1 MFHCHKIMV
10 RPFLQHNCGLAD
22 YEDVEVV
29 MIPEVREEQFRRY
42 LNCVYGLQQEQHFSG
57 TLEEILSLGYS
68 AIEVKVEDEEDCD
81 PECQDEGFGLTA
93 ESSGSNGRKSVQ
105 CEECQ
110 KIYVSEAKL
119 KGHIL
124 KSHPELEYIS
134 PGTRLK
140 ADTKCH
146 NCDKMFSSSYHLK
159 RHQEA
164 VHDQGPGG
172 IQKCSLCGAEFKRR
186 DKLKAHMRSRHT
198 LVSCSCGSTFLSE
211 YKYYEH
217 KEAATTPSEHSL
229 MRETLDTGQQEV
241 VTISVK
247 KVEKVART
255 WPCLQCS
262 QVFSLQKLA
271 KEHMLEVHWAE
282 LKEKGMLFK
291 GKGKH
296 GSVTITTICC
306 DYDNCNKYFRDNADK
321 LQHMSSVHR
330 KERNHICHICSKT
343 FMGRKGLKIHLDM
356 KHSQVNEEIMCTDCG
371 VVFQNNAKM
380 KYHQNMVHKEKVRKY
395 GCRFCDYK
403 TYSKPQLKEHE
414 RTHTGEKPEI
424 CSWCGQGFSSKKT
437 LINHERLHT
446 GEKPYQ
452 CSLCSSSFVQ
462 RTSLNVHVKT
472 HHKLEAVTP
481 SKVKNYQFSRS
492 DRKKTEQHKDSTSN
506 SESLDQHYQEQ
517 LHHQHLLSQ
526 SQMVAASHS
535 QLTGEIPPPGDLRHP
550 NC

>member
-10 RPFLQHNCGLAD
+10 RPFLQHNCGLSD

-29 MIPEVREEQFRRY
+29 MIPEVREEQFRQY
-42 LNCVYGLQQEQHFSG
+42 LDYVYGLQQEQHFSG

-68 AIEVKVEDEEDCD
+68 AIKVKLEEEEDCE
-81 PECQDEGFGLTA
+81 PECQDEDFDLTA
-93 ESSGSNGRKSVQ
+93 EASGCKGRKSVE
-105 CEECQ
+105 CVECQ
-110 KIYVSEAKL
+110 KIYSSEGKL
-119 KGHIL
+119 KRHFL
-124 KSHPELEYIS
+124 KSHPDLEYVS
-134 PGTRLK
+134 TRSRLK
-140 ADTKCH
+140 ADT
-146 NCDKMFSSSYHLK
+146 S
-159 RHQEA
+159 
-164 VHDQGPGG
+164 GG
-172 IQKCSLCGAEFKRR
+172 QKCSLCGAEFKRR
-186 DKLKAHMRSRHT
+186 DKLRAHMRYRHT

-217 KEAATTPSEHSL
+217 KQAASTPSDHSL
-229 MRETLDTGQQEV
+229 LRETLEPGPEEV

-492 DRKKTEQHKDSTSN
+492 DRKKTEQNKNSTSN
-506 SESLDQHYQEQ
+506 TESLDQHYQEQ
-517 LHHQHLLSQ
+517 LHQHQHHQHLLSQ
-526 SQMVAASHS
+526 SQMVAATQS
-535 QLTGEIPPPGDLRHP
+535 QLTGGIPPSGDLRHP
-550 NC
+550 NH